1 MKLSCTSV
9 MLPRWD
15 LDLTFDKLAEHGYD
29 GVELRCRYNPED
41 DAEEPSF
48 WGRHLSDVSP
58 DNIIHK
64 AEAIRAAQRR
74 TGVQVIALAP
84 NVTLEESEVV
94 EKLFRGAATLNPDN
108 PPMIRI
114 GAPRHDRTQPYWPQF
129 LNARAGFANLVETAR
144 QFNVKILYEIHVGT
158 VAVTCSRT
166 IELLRDLDPDRIG
179 AIYDIPNMLRV
190 GLEDTRWAWNC
201 WVPISPIATS
211 ATASP
216 SSPDATT
223 PAHRSGSGTSPT
235 CGKVSP
241 TSPGSSVISKT
252 SLFGVPFAGRLRAR
266 RRRCQGRRTGR
277 VSSTAARSLIAK
289 ETTKKRDYETTK
301 KRNYEETK
309 LRRNETTKLQIDET
323 TKRRNYERTKLRKN
337 ESPRIHH
344 SPLASSFLRL
354 FVFSYSRILVFSYS
368 RMNETR
374 EKPVAEFNRR
384 KRRIGASIDTG
395 RSDSEDH
402 QT

>member
-41 DAEEPSF
+41 DAEKPSF

-58 DNIIHK
+58 DNIIQK

-94 EKLFRGAATLNPDN
+94 EKLFRGAATLNPDD

-158 VAVTCSRT
+158 VAVTCSRA

-190 GLEDTRWAWNC
+190 GLEDTRMGMELLG
-201 WVPISPIATS
+201 PYL
-211 ATASP
+211 
-216 SSPDATT
+216 
-223 PAHRSGSGTSPT
+223 AHCHIGN
-235 CGKVSP
+235 GKPV
-241 TSPGSSVISKT
+241 V
-252 SLFGVPFAGRLRAR
+252 
-266 RRRCQGRRTGR
+266 TGR
-277 VSSTAARSLIAK
+277 
-289 ETTKKRDYETTK
+289 D
-301 KRNYEETK
+301 
-309 LRRNETTKLQIDET
+309 
-323 TKRRNYERTKLRKN
+323 
-337 ESPRIHH
+337 
-344 SPLASSFLRL
+344 
-354 FVFSYSRILVFSYS
+354 
-368 RMNETR
+368 
-374 EKPVAEFNRR
+374 
-384 KRRIGASIDTG
+384 DTG
-395 RSDSEDH
+395 AQVWEWDFADMREGIAEIARIVSDFKDVGYSGYLSLEDFGPGEDDAKVGE
-402 QT
+402 QGAYLRQLLEA